1 MIRKTY
7 GVSGLMDWTTQ
18 IKAGKGSVSVH
29 FTGGALTAYGVTPA
43 KYSTSNPFFQS
54 VIENS
59 EQFKSGR
66 IELLGTMEVP
76 DDAATKA
83 RKARMAAKAAEKPAK
98 EEQSPVTETPVP
110 ETPAPVVKE
119 PVTPTTPAEET
130 PAEEVQ
136 PTGETQDETLQGDG
150 DDADVGKI
158 KVADKPDAIEYLKEK
173 FPEKGYT
180 AVKLRT
186 KTAFEAACKECGVEF
201 LFSSNSN
208 CARQSSRE
216 RGSALSGEE
225 SVFTA

>member
-59 EQFKSGR
+59 KQFKSGR

-98 EEQSPVTETPVP
+98 DEQSPVTETPVP

-130 PAEEVQ
+130 PAEEAQ

-150 DDADVGKI
+150 DDADGGKI
-158 KVADKPDAIEYLKEK
+158 KVADKNEAIEYLKEH
-173 FPEKGYT
+173 FAEKNYT
-180 AVKLRT
+180 ATSLRT

-201 LFSSNSN
+201 
-208 CARQSSRE
+208 
-216 RGSALSGEE
+216 
-225 SVFTA
+225 VFTA

>member
-130 PAEEVQ
+130 PDEEVQ

-150 DDADVGKI
+150 DDADGGKI
-158 KVADKPDAIEYLKEK
+158 KVADKNEAIEYLKEH
-173 FPEKGYT
+173 FAEKNYT
-180 AVKLRT
+180 ATSLRT

-201 LFSSNSN
+201 
-208 CARQSSRE
+208 
-216 RGSALSGEE
+216 
-225 SVFTA
+225 VFTA

>member
-59 EQFKSGR
+59 KQFKSGR

-98 EEQSPVTETPVP
+98 DEQSPVTETPVP
-110 ETPAPVVKE
+110 ETLAPVAE
-119 PVTPTTPAEET
+119 ETVTPTTPAEET

-150 DDADVGKI
+150 DDADGGKI
-158 KVADKPDAIEYLKEK
+158 KVADKNEAIEYLKEH
-173 FPEKGYT
+173 FAEKNYT
-180 AVKLRT
+180 ATSLRT

-201 LFSSNSN
+201 
-208 CARQSSRE
+208 
-216 RGSALSGEE
+216 
-225 SVFTA
+225 VFTA

>member
-59 EQFKSGR
+59 KQFKSGR

-98 EEQSPVTETPVP
+98 DEQSPVTETPVH

-130 PAEEVQ
+130 PAEAEQ
-136 PTGETQDETLQGDG
+136 PTGETQDETVQGDG
-150 DDADVGKI
+150 EDADGGKI
-158 KVADKPDAIEYLKEK
+158 KVADKNEAIEYLKEH
-173 FPEKGYT
+173 FAEKNYT
-180 AVKLRT
+180 ATSLRT

-201 LFSSNSN
+201 
-208 CARQSSRE
+208 
-216 RGSALSGEE
+216 
-225 SVFTA
+225 VFTA

>member
-59 EQFKSGR
+59 KQFKSGR

-83 RKARMAAKAAEKPAK
+83 RKARMAAKAAEKPARMNNH
-98 EEQSPVTETPVP
+98 
-110 ETPAPVVKE
+110 
-119 PVTPTTPAEET
+119 
-130 PAEEVQ
+130 
-136 PTGETQDETLQGDG
+136 L
-150 DDADVGKI
+150 
-158 KVADKPDAIEYLKEK
+158 
-173 FPEKGYT
+173 
-180 AVKLRT
+180 
-186 KTAFEAACKECGVEF
+186 
-201 LFSSNSN
+201 
-208 CARQSSRE
+208 
-216 RGSALSGEE
+216 
-225 SVFTA
+225 